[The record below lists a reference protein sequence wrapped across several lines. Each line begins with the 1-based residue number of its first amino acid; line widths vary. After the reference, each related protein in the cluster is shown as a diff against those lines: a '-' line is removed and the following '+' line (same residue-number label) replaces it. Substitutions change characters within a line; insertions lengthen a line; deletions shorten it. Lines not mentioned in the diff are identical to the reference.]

1 MEHHLVDIAKFVVI
15 LLSLTLNICY
25 VFDTWKYEISIN
37 NLFIMFFIYSIYKES
52 IAAI

>member
-37 NLFIMFFIYSIYKES
+37 NLFIMFMMIELTL
-52 IAAI
+52 